1 MTALTPY
8 LASVRRTRLLDADE
22 ERLLVVD
29 VKAGDRHALE
39 RLVRANL
46 PFVLKVAKE
55 YRGRGVA
62 FEDLV
67 AEGNLGLL
75 EAAPRYEPARG
86 TRFVT
91 YAMWWIRKRML
102 CALDLQAR
110 TVRVPGQFWSCRS
123 KAPGKRPQPLIE
135 VRLGPDGTPIVERLR
150 DFSALDAERDLVH
163 REALHRVRSAVASLN
178 DQERRVLDHR
188 FGLQGEAPLTL
199 RETGEQLRLSRE
211 RVRQLEQRAI
221 ARLKRALHHGYPR
234 AHVLRAAPPSR
245 PPSSEVAV

>member
-22 ERLLVVD
+22 ERLLVVE
-29 VKAGDRHALE
+29 VKAGDRLALE

-75 EAAPRYEPARG
+75 EAAPRYDPARG

-102 CALDLQAR
+102 CALELQSR
-110 TVRVPGQFWSCRS
+110 MVRVPAQLWRR
-123 KAPGKRPQPLIE
+123 APEKQAPPPIE
-135 VRLGPDGTPIVERLR
+135 VRLGGRDESLVDRLR
-150 DFSALDAERDLVH
+150 DASALHAERDLVH
-163 REALHRVRSAVASLN
+163 REALHRVRSAVARLN

-188 FGLQGEAPLTL
+188 FGLQGDPPLTL

-221 ARLKRALHHGYPR
+221 ARLKRVLHHGYPR
-234 AHVLRAAPPSR
+234 AHVLRAAPSSR
-245 PPSSEVAV
+245 PASSEVAV